1 MKEVGHKLLK
11 CPSDICRAANY
22 DAGAKKVLENEN
34 IASFLVRVPYI
45 VYLTKLSYD
54 TFKCQGEKNHI
65 FLQTVTYAK
74 NYIYKS
80 LSGDGTCQMT
90 MAQYR
95 MANTNYFMACPKNS
109 PYSFPLY
116 TA

>member
-54 TFKCQGEKNHI
+54 TCAYKNELAQSVGSLGWILDESRFHNNNNT
-65 FLQTVTYAK
+65 L
-74 NYIYKS
+74 KS
-80 LSGDGTCQMT
+80 
-90 MAQYR
+90 A
-95 MANTNYFMACPKNS
+95 
-109 PYSFPLY
+109 
-116 TA
+116 